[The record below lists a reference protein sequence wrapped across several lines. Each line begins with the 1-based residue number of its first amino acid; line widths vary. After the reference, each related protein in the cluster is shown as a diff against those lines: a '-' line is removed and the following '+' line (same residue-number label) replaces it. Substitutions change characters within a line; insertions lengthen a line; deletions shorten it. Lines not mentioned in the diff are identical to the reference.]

1 MAFAE
6 SRLRDDDNTVTRTP
20 DLVRWGA
27 VVAAAIIGL
36 AFFALLNTLW
46 FAVAYSAGG
55 GWVGGNLGWFVGA
68 TAAAALLV
76 TGCVAGVLAG
86 VRGTLAG
93 LVNGI
98 ATWALLFVL
107 SITAVIP
114 GAVSITRMISEGA
127 RQGAAVAGGAP
138 ATVVL
143 TTESAL
149 WTGFWSLLV
158 GLVLAGA
165 GGIIGGRIRRP
176 VVSATQSARPDAAGS
191 REPDTRRASADDE
204 PGADA
209 LETVRGP
216 RR

>member
-36 AFFALLNTLW
+36 GFFALHTLW

-76 TGCVAGVLAG
+76 AGCVAGVLAG

-98 ATWALLFVL
+98 AT
-107 SITAVIP
+107 
-114 GAVSITRMISEGA
+114 
-127 RQGAAVAGGAP
+127 
-138 ATVVL
+138 
-143 TTESAL
+143 
-149 WTGFWSLLV
+149 
-158 GLVLAGA
+158 
-165 GGIIGGRIRRP
+165 
-176 VVSATQSARPDAAGS
+176 
-191 REPDTRRASADDE
+191 
-204 PGADA
+204 
-209 LETVRGP
+209 
-216 RR
+216 